1 MFGFIKWIL
10 KKFSCNSSCK
20 YNGEMENCPR
30 ESMRN
35 LGNIM
40 DYKLSIKD
48 VMDIN
53 KILGKKDTVIHKAL
67 TI

>member
-1 MFGFIKWIL
+1 MGFFKWLL

-20 YNGEMENCPR
+20 YNAEMENCPR

-40 DYKLSIKD
+40 NYDLSIRD
-48 VMDIN
+48 VMEIN
-53 KILGKKDTVIHKAL
+53 KIIGKKAQTKLQAL